1 MPVYASFEFFI
12 SSDVLLSSFHFTLLY
27 VRLCHLLPLSF
38 HVRYFHVL
46 PLSVHILSLSLHA
59 MHKISQTFPFVLSCP
74 SDFPVIS
81 LSVRLIFFLIFL
93 SCPFHFTLLSLQ
105 FPSLFPSSH
114 SIFLVCPIIWKNNT
128 YQISAHIRFKLCSWS
143 LLLFMIFHALL
154 CFFSVL
160 YFLSRSI
167 FSWTTDTTNVQ
178 GNFWI
183 FSLWDL
189 LEKTGVGNVWHV
201 LIWTS

>member
-1 MPVYASFEFFI
+1 MISLSVRFIFFLIFLSCPFHFTLLSLQFPSLFPSGHSIFLVCPIIFLKIPNVRACSFHILFIVLDSLFSSMPVYASFEFFI

-114 SIFLVCPIIWKNNT
+114 SIFLVCPII
-128 YQISAHIRFKLCSWS
+128 
-143 LLLFMIFHALL
+143 
-154 CFFSVL
+154 
-160 YFLSRSI
+160 
-167 FSWTTDTTNVQ
+167 
-178 GNFWI
+178 
-183 FSLWDL
+183 
-189 LEKTGVGNVWHV
+189 
-201 LIWTS
+201 

>member
-1 MPVYASFEFFI
+1 MSLSLYSLVTSVSFPFSFRSFHFSCMSYHFLKIPNVRACSFHILFIVLDSLFSSMPVYASFEFFI

-114 SIFLVCPIIWKNNT
+114 SIFLVCPII
-128 YQISAHIRFKLCSWS
+128 
-143 LLLFMIFHALL
+143 
-154 CFFSVL
+154 
-160 YFLSRSI
+160 
-167 FSWTTDTTNVQ
+167 
-178 GNFWI
+178 
-183 FSLWDL
+183 
-189 LEKTGVGNVWHV
+189 
-201 LIWTS
+201 